1 MPRDG
6 AIAMKADRIEGFG
19 STTDK
24 LGFFGTAPVSRPSAY
39 SFTNVAELRTGDM
52 NTVTT
57 AQLADIVGT
66 LIADLQAFG
75 LLQ

>member
-1 MPRDG
+1 M
-6 AIAMKADRIEGFG
+6 
-19 STTDK
+19 
-24 LGFFGTAPVSRPSAY
+24 LVLFFPS
-39 SFTNVAELRTGDM
+39 LRTGDM